1 LCWPEALQPRA
12 LWCASTLPRKPG
24 LGLTITTVG
33 DNVTIAAC
41 WPVPL
46 VREETI
52 DALLAELGRA
62 LGDDERVAASIS
74 A

>member
-1 LCWPEALQPRA
+1 
-12 LWCASTLPRKPG
+12 
-24 LGLTITTVG
+24 VG